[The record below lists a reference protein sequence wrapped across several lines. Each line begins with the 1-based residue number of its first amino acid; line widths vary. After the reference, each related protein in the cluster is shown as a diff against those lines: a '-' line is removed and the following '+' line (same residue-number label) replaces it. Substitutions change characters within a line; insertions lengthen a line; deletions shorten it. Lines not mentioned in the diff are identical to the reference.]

1 MPIVHSNSK
10 GFYMRLCCRR
20 RFIRSLLMTYIIL
33 YIYICNYI
41 ILYKKILL
49 LIIILATIKSKEE
62 NIKEEHDINETHET
76 SEEKHNINEIYNINK
91 EKHSINEPHN
101 INKVHNNSIKPY
113 KDSIYVKAEV
123 PVILRKDMVSLLVTS
138 PVHIEHKMEKIL
150 SIRSRPKVDNYTIIK
165 GDNGE
170 LYLFASGTV
179 YTTIDY
185 ATDKEQSYK
194 VKYATQR
201 NIFKFSKTIST
212 DRLLNNNPLN
222 MELEKVDLYSNL
234 KNHNEDLLLC
244 IDIKLY
250 FNINQKQV
258 VNLYSI
264 PY

>member
-1 MPIVHSNSK
+1 MA
-10 GFYMRLCCRR
+10 
-20 RFIRSLLMTYIIL
+20 YIIL
-33 YIYICNYI
+33 YIYIYNYI

-62 NIKEEHDINETHET
+62 NIKEKHDINETHDT
-76 SEEKHNINEIYNINK
+76 SNEKHDINETHDTSNEKHDINETHNDSN

-101 INKVHNNSIKPY
+101 INKVQNYSIKPY

-123 PVILRKDMVSLLVTS
+123 PVILRKDTVSLLVNS
-138 PVHIEHKMEKIL
+138 PVHIEHKIEKIL

-179 YTTIDY
+179 YITIDY

-234 KNHNEDLLLC
+234 KNYNEDPLLC
-244 IDIKLY
+244 IDMKLY

>member
-1 MPIVHSNSK
+1 MPIVHNNSK

-33 YIYICNYI
+33 YIYIYNYI

-49 LIIILATIKSKEE
+49 LIIILAAINNKED
-62 NIKEEHDINETHET
+62 NINEKHDINETQDT
-76 SEEKHNINEIYNINK
+76 SK
-91 EKHSINEPHN
+91 EKHSINEPHS
-101 INKVHNNSIKPY
+101 INKVHNYSIKPY

-123 PVILRKDMVSLLVTS
+123 PVILRKDTVSLLVTS
-138 PVHIEHKMEKIL
+138 PVHIEHKIEKIL

-194 VKYATQR
+194 VKYVTQR
-201 NIFKFSKTIST
+201 NTFKFSKTIST

-234 KNHNEDLLLC
+234 KNHNEELLLC
-244 IDIKLY
+244 IDMKLY

-258 VNLYSI
+258 VNLYSV